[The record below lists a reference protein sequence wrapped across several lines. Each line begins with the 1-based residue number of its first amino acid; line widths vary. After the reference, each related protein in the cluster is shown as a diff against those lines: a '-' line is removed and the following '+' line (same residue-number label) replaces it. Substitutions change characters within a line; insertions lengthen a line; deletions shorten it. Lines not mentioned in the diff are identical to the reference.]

1 MQIDGEPWMQPPA
14 EVRDTSG
21 LSCSKGGEQLDNSI
35 CFVSIHPLDSSIHPL
50 SNWALIFI
58 THKNQVPM
66 LQGPPPVKSSFFF
79 FKRPV
84 RDPELESEI

>member
-21 LSCSKGGEQLDNSI
+21 LSCSKGGEQLDNST

-50 SNWALIFI
+50 SNWAL
-58 THKNQVPM
+58 
-66 LQGPPPVKSSFFF
+66 VK
-79 FKRPV
+79 KRKK
-84 RDPELESEI
+84 RILSDDPILT

>member
-1 MQIDGEPWMQPPA
+1 MSFAKISTNFEHTLTYTLGSASNSMRVFNAKTQKKNYYFVTCQI
-14 EVRDTSG
+14 V
-21 LSCSKGGEQLDNSI
+21 
-35 CFVSIHPLDSSIHPL
+35 
-50 SNWALIFI
+50 I

-79 FKRPV
+79 RRRQA